1 MSDVTIFEDRGEVA
15 VTIDGVVRPARPSY
29 EAQVA
34 IEQQLDLSIDELFI
48 KARKLARAARDLKAP
63 SAGAGFKLREMAV
76 ILTECI
82 KAAGKDRNDTMLQ
95 GYSAEVVA
103 EKIAAQRFAFNQP
116 VTELLT
122 NMLFGGADPK
132 KAPAESAPAA

>member
-1 MSDVTIFEDRGEVA
+1 MEGPTIFSDRGEVG
-15 VTIDGVVRPARPSY
+15 IEIEGVIRPARPSY

-34 IEQQLDLSIDELFI
+34 IEQALDCSIDELFL
-48 KARKLARAARDLKAP
+48 KARKLARAAAHANAP

-76 ILTECI
+76 VITECI
-82 KAAGKDRNDTMLQ
+82 RAAGKARNDTMLQ
-95 GYSAEVVA
+95 GYSAEVVG
-103 EKIAAQRFAFNQP
+103 EKIAPNRFAMNGP
-116 VTELLT
+116 VTALLT